1 MNSRALWIH
10 RSRTRARE
18 RGRVTADLME
28 ISAADGYGR
37 RRSAESRAEQRMAW
51 PGPPA
56 APLPVRLALFA
67 VRASAPGTVRARSQ
81 VQAEQ
86 ADDGVN
92 E

>member
-1 MNSRALWIH
+1 MDP
-10 RSRTRARE
+10 ARE
-18 RGRVTADLME
+18 RGRVTANLME
-28 ISAADGYGR
+28 ISAAEGYGR
-37 RRSAESRAEQRMAW
+37 RRSAESRAEQSRAW

>member
-1 MNSRALWIH
+1 MGTAGVG
-10 RSRTRARE
+10 AR
-18 RGRVTADLME
+18 
-28 ISAADGYGR
+28 
-37 RRSAESRAEQRMAW
+37 RAERSGAERRMAW